1 MAVGRVMRIGRSL
14 DNELVVSDL
23 QVSRHHAEFR
33 ATSDGRFE
41 IVDLGSHNGT
51 YVNGQPVRQQIIGPN
66 DIVGVGHSTFRL
78 VGDRLEEFVD
88 TGDVSFSARHLTVT
102 VDGGKQILKDVSFGV
117 PEKSLIA
124 VIGPSGSGKST
135 LLKAL
140 TGYRPANQGDV
151 LYDNRNLYKQFAE
164 LRQRIGLVPQD
175 DILHKELTVRKA
187 LRYAAKLRFPGDTAV
202 SEREARIEE
211 VLRELKLD
219 IHKDKKV
226 TALSGG
232 QRKRVSV
239 ALELLTKPSLIFLD
253 EPTSGLDPGMDRD
266 VMQLLRGLAD
276 DGRTVLV
283 VTHSVA
289 ELALCDKLLV
299 MAPGG
304 SVAYF
309 GPPEEAL
316 NFFGYETWAD
326 VFSAFE
332 NYRDYDW
339 AGRWKGSQHY
349 QMYAAD
355 IDAVAPQS
363 VHVQPQMV
371 HPPKAQSWGS
381 QLWTLVRR
389 YCSVIA
395 SDRGFIAL
403 MLLLP
408 AVLGGVSCVIP
419 SDYGLAPPAPH
430 HFNQDAGTI
439 MLILSVGA
447 CFAGAA
453 NSVRELIKERVIYER
468 ERAVG
473 LSRSAYLMSK
483 VIVLGVITAVQ
494 GVLITAIGF
503 SVRKLPEHGVV
514 IKNLLSRRALPGDHR
529 PRLHL
534 DDDRPRDLLAGQDRR
549 EDDAAAGDVRDR
561 PGRLHR
567 HHVQDLRLAG
577 CRAGRLADALTLGH
591 RRRGSLAEPLAHHG
605 PDGQEQPQQPRPALV
620 AHRSASGRS
629 TWSSSFSSAPPAAS
643 WSPGCCAATSRRS
656 CASNRPVR
664 TPKGGGTREGAAAL
678 RRLAEVCAP
687 RRSVGRV
694 HVVHRAVHL
703 GRVVAGGGD
712 VGDRV
717 VDVPGGA
724 VDVVRLE
731 GRVDDLQQTLG
742 GDAGGGVGVP
752 VVDGVG
758 VAGGLPHD
766 VAVEAVVG
774 ARDALGVH
782 DVQGLLD
789 PAVKVVGV
797 GLGGAGAG
805 AALTGL
811 RSSERLAASLSA
823 RSLSAFALAAA
834 SASAFFLASA
844 SAFACLAALSDCLES
859 SSDWVAPKEEA
870 FQATG
875 FTEAACWPLPSAEAP
890 GTSAN
895 ARAAAPAAAM
905 PSGGELVDLGQTGIA
920 RDGGAH
926 AEQNLFQS
934 RESQW
939 PGTVREKRRT
949 FRSTA
954 PCDAAIVS
962 GCKKSCGKGVTYY
975 PASLTR
981 GVRSARRIDSLPA
994 EAAPYGP
1001 LTRPLGGFV
1010 RDVRPMSGLTP
1021 GAAHAHPVCPNP
1033 YAKFA
1038 IKKNA

>member
-1 MAVGRVMRIGRSL
+1 MGHGVPELVLELNGQTWTLDPSRSYTLGRDPQGDMVLEDARVSWRHATVRWGGHGWLIEDHGSTNGTYVQGQRVHQMEIGPGAAVHLGNATDGPRLNLSAAAPAAPAAPAADIYSAQTAMAPAVQPGQPPQQYQQPGAQGWGHQPPQQYQQHQQVPQQGGWQQPYAQQAAQPQGQAPGAGGGESPTRFHQVAVGRVMRIGRAL
-14 DNELVVSDL
+14 DNDLVVSDL

-33 ATSDGRFE
+33 ATPGGFE

-51 YVNGQPVRQQIIGPN
+51 YVNGQPVRQQLIGPQ
-66 DIVGVGHSTFRL
+66 DTVGVGHSTFRL

-187 LRYAAKLRFPGDTAV
+187 LRYAAKLRFPGDTAA
-202 SEREARIEE
+202 SEREARIDE

-363 VHVQPQMV
+363 VHVQPQV
-371 HPPKAQSWGS
+371 VRPPVPQSWGS
-381 QLWTLVRR
+381 QLWTLMRR

-395 SDRGFIAL
+395 SDRGFLAL

-408 AVLGGVSCVIP
+408 AVLGGVSTVIP
-419 SDYGLAPPAPH
+419 SDYGLGAPAPR

-439 MLILSVGA
+439 MLILAVGA
-447 CFAGAA
+447 CFSGAA

-483 VIVLGVITAVQ
+483 VVVLGAITAVQ
-494 GVLITAIGF
+494 GVLICAIGF
-503 SVRKLPEHGVV
+503 SVRKLPEHGVIIKALPAAELCLV
-514 IKNLLSRRALPGDHR
+514 IIALGFTSMMIGLVISSLVKTSEKTMPLLVMFAIVQVVFTGIMFKIYDSPGIEQVAWLMPSRWAIGAAGATLDLSHIMAPMDKNDPKNLDPLWEHSAGIWGLDMIALIAIGVVCGIAVA
-529 PRLHL
+529 RL
-534 DDDRPRDLLAGQDRR
+534 
-549 EDDAAAGDVRDR
+549 
-561 PGRLHR
+561 
-567 HHVQDLRLAG
+567 
-577 CRAGRLADALTLGH
+577 
-591 RRRGSLAEPLAHHG
+591 
-605 PDGQEQPQQPRPALV
+605 
-620 AHRSASGRS
+620 
-629 TWSSSFSSAPPAAS
+629 
-643 WSPGCCAATSRRS
+643 
-656 CASNRPVR
+656 
-664 TPKGGGTREGAAAL
+664 L
-678 RRLAEVCAP
+678 RRHEPEVM
-687 RRSVGRV
+687 R
-694 HVVHRAVHL
+694 
-703 GRVVAGGGD
+703 
-712 VGDRV
+712 
-717 VDVPGGA
+717 
-724 VDVVRLE
+724 
-731 GRVDDLQQTLG
+731 
-742 GDAGGGVGVP
+742 
-752 VVDGVG
+752 
-758 VAGGLPHD
+758 
-766 VAVEAVVG
+766 
-774 ARDALGVH
+774 
-782 DVQGLLD
+782 
-789 PAVKVVGV
+789 K
-797 GLGGAGAG
+797 
-805 AALTGL
+805 
-811 RSSERLAASLSA
+811 
-823 RSLSAFALAAA
+823 
-834 SASAFFLASA
+834 
-844 SAFACLAALSDCLES
+844 
-859 SSDWVAPKEEA
+859 
-870 FQATG
+870 
-875 FTEAACWPLPSAEAP
+875 
-890 GTSAN
+890 
-895 ARAAAPAAAM
+895 
-905 PSGGELVDLGQTGIA
+905 
-920 RDGGAH
+920 
-926 AEQNLFQS
+926 
-934 RESQW
+934 
-939 PGTVREKRRT
+939 
-949 FRSTA
+949 
-954 PCDAAIVS
+954 
-962 GCKKSCGKGVTYY
+962 
-975 PASLTR
+975 
-981 GVRSARRIDSLPA
+981 
-994 EAAPYGP
+994 
-1001 LTRPLGGFV
+1001 
-1010 RDVRPMSGLTP
+1010 
-1021 GAAHAHPVCPNP
+1021 
-1033 YAKFA
+1033 
-1038 IKKNA
+1038 